1 MKHIQIIMPEVK
13 ECSAQSCGFNK
24 NSGCHARAITIGEN
38 NEIPGCDTFFSVS
51 SSLNHAKSTGRTSG
65 VGACKVADC
74 KFNDDYECMADEIVI
89 TFNNSKANCQTYM
102 HR

>member
-24 NSGCHARAITIGEN
+24 NSGCHARAITIGD
-38 NEIPGCDTFFSVS
+38 NEVPGCDTFFAVPDPS
-51 SSLNHAKSTGRTSG
+51 SHAKSTGRTSG

-74 KFNDDYECMADEIVI
+74 KFNDDYECMADEVVVAY
-89 TFNNSKANCQTYM
+89 TNSKANCQTDA

>member
-1 MKHIQIIMPEVK
+1 MKHIQIIMPEVR

-24 NSGCHARAITIGEN
+24 NLGCHARAITVGDGQN
-38 NEIPGCDTFFSVS
+38 PGCDTFFAVS
-51 SSLNHAKSTGRTSG
+51 DPAGHAKSVGRTSG

-74 KFNDDYECMADEIVI
+74 KYNEDYECMADEIVVA
-89 TFNNSKANCQTYM
+89 FSNSKANCQTYV